1 MVDAARDIEDI
12 FKNDL
17 FRILS
22 EPTRIKIIRFLV
34 TRGPSDVSTIAAA
47 FPQDRSVISRHLK
60 QLRDSGIVQVYS
72 FDGEVFLER
81 LDSLAGRVRALVECG
96 SPACSKTGKRKA

>member
-1 MVDAARDIEDI
+1 MSDAARDIEEI

-34 TRGPSDVSTIAAA
+34 TSGPSDVSTIAAA

-60 QLRDSGIVQVYS
+60 QIRDSGVVQ
-72 FDGEVFLER
+72 R
-81 LDSLAGRVRALVECG
+81 
-96 SPACSKTGKRKA
+96 